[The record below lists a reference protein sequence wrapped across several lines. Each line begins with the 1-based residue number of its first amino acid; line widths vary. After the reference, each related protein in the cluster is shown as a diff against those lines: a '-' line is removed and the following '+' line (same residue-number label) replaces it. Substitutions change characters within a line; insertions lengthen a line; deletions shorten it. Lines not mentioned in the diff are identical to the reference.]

1 MRALQES
8 ELYGLRACRHLL
20 EGLENYETKELTD
33 TSGYSV
39 EHIMPQNQRL
49 SSAWRSMLGV
59 NYKEVHRV
67 WLNRLANLTLT
78 GNNCKYSDRP
88 FEEKKNIVGGFT
100 DSSVRLNK
108 FIRDQKLWTEV
119 QFKKRTQILAERA
132 VKCWSSLS
140 VEKSLIDEANR
151 REMHALVAR
160 RDVSKVTMSAPART
174 LFSELRKGVL
184 SLDSEILELAETRSV
199 SYHCPSFF

>member
-1 MRALQES
+1 
-8 ELYGLRACRHLL
+8 
-20 EGLENYETKELTD
+20 
-33 TSGYSV
+33 
-39 EHIMPQNQRL
+39 
-49 SSAWRSMLGV
+49 MLGV

-67 WLNRLANLTLT
+67 WLNRLGNLTLT
-78 GNNCKYSDRP
+78 GYNSKYSDRP

-108 FIRDQKLWTEV
+108 FVRDQKLWTEA
-119 QFKKRTQILAERA
+119 QIKKRTQILAERA
-132 VKCWSSLS
+132 VKCWSGLS
-140 VEKSLIDEANR
+140 VEKSLIDAANR
-151 REMHALVAR
+151 REMHALAAR

-199 SYHCPSFF
+199 SYHCPSFFFKGITAPLQLNTAVAVGFQ